1 MGPDPTQSNAPPEG
15 SIEVAALLLYPE
27 EEERDEAQVT
37 KTHKIAF
44 KCKFPLLL
52 GMDLSSR
59 GVPSCIRNCLDTH
72 SPSKP
77 SQNQQGPKKSAAS
90 AAFNFK
96 FLAGLPRL

>member
-1 MGPDPTQSNAPPEG
+1 
-15 SIEVAALLLYPE
+15 VAALLLNPE
-27 EEERDEAQVT
+27 EEEQDETKVT

-44 KCKFPLLL
+44 KCKFPPLL
-52 GMDLSSR
+52 GMALSSR

-77 SQNQQGPKKSAAS
+77 SQNQQGPKKSAA
-90 AAFNFK
+90 AFNFK